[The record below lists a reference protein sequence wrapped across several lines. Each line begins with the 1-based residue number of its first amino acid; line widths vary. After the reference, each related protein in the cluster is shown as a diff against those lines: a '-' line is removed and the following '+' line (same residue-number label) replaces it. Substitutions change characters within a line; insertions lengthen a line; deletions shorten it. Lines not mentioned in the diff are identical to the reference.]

1 MERDAVR
8 TTLLDTQALVWLSA
22 GAAKLGRQA
31 RAAIDAA
38 MHANRL
44 YVSAIS
50 FWEIAMLL
58 SRNRLQ
64 FPQSADVWR
73 RDALQAGIAEISV
86 SGDIGIA
93 AVLLPNFHPDPAD
106 RIIVATALRENALLV
121 TADQAIL
128 TWSGVL
134 DRHDA
139 RL

>member
-1 MERDAVR
+1 MERNAVKA
-8 TTLLDTQALVWLSA
+8 TLLDTQAFVWLSA
-22 GAAKLGRQA
+22 GAAKLGRHS
-31 RAAIDAA
+31 RATIDAA
-38 MHANRL
+38 MHANLL
-44 YVSAIS
+44 YISAIS

-64 FPQSADVWR
+64 FPQAADIWR
-73 RDALQAGIAEISV
+73 RDALQAGIAEISI
-86 SGDIGIA
+86 SGDIGVA

-106 RIIVATALRENALLV
+106 RIIVATALRENALLI

-128 TWSGVL
+128 AWPGTL